1 MLQEVHPIQAAL
13 TPIQPPKGP
22 TTEKYCGPKS
32 WCVGCCCIG
41 PFIYLCPI
49 DGRTV
54 LEYGGE
60 MPKEYVEAKFNLQA
74 LGLEPAVIFPGGAIA
89 PTGLKMQKE
98 DPSVP
103 SDPAFS
109 ELFHHPIFDGPHREY
124 KPSPAD
130 SAVHY
135 YNAFLQTIVEYT
147 ICLPLTVAQKTNSCG
162 CRNKMEDD
170 KLEVAVTGL
179 VAGIVSGLTE
189 KPYFSV
195 RRQAVKLFHAGCWHG
210 PTLVGAL
217 APLINETVNDG
228 WVNVRRNTYLGTS
241 VWSGILQ
248 AILEAPGFTPE
259 FERALVVKIKQLA
272 LQKCVM
278 CCNAP
283 DIAWRSEKFKDG
295 AKQIAK
301 LVIGKIGGE
310 VASSMI

>member
-1 MLQEVHPIQAAL
+1 
-13 TPIQPPKGP
+13 
-22 TTEKYCGPKS
+22 
-32 WCVGCCCIG
+32 
-41 PFIYLCPI
+41 
-49 DGRTV
+49 
-54 LEYGGE
+54 
-60 MPKEYVEAKFNLQA
+60 MPKEYVDAKFKLQA

-98 DPSVP
+98 DPS
-103 SDPAFS
+103 SDSALL
-109 ELFHHPIFDGPHREY
+109 ELFHHPIFDGPQREY

-135 YNAFLQTIVEYT
+135 YNAFFQTIVDYT

-162 CRNKMEDD
+162 CRDKMEDD
-170 KLEVAVTGL
+170 KLELVVTGL
-179 VAGIVSGLTE
+179 VDGIVEGLTE
-189 KPYFSV
+189 RPYFPV

-228 WVNVRRNTYLGTS
+228 WIRVRKNTYLGA
-241 VWSGILQ
+241 GGFANQLAIGLMQ
-248 AILEAPGFTPE
+248 AIFEAPGFTPE
-259 FERALVVKIKQLA
+259 FERAMLVKIKQLA

-301 LVIGKIGGE
+301 LVVGKIGGE